1 MSTTPGTGRAVLVMS
16 PATSDPLRGA
26 GTSAEW
32 ITPEIR
38 NLILSAVIRPGE
50 RINVKSLEKRFG
62 VSHIPIREALRQL
75 EAEGLV
81 TLVPQRGA
89 IAARVSA
96 EELDD
101 VYDLRRIIEPTVAA
115 RSAERATTEQRAA
128 VSATL
133 QRLEEVERAGEGQ
146 FFQTHWDFHWALL
159 APGAT
164 DEIERVINHLWRTS
178 ERYIRLTRGAAVD
191 EAHQQHELMAKA
203 LMDGDG
209 GSLAVLLSSHLT
221 LTGDALS
228 ALFAERR
235 AEYVGIN

>member
-1 MSTTPGTGRAVLVMS
+1 V
-16 PATSDPLRGA
+16 SDPFRGS

-38 NLILSAVIRPGE
+38 TLILSAVIRPGE

-81 TLVPQRGA
+81 TLLPQRGA
-89 IAARVSA
+89 IAARVSG

-101 VYDLRRIIEPTVAA
+101 VYDLRRIIEPSVAA
-115 RSAERATTEQRAA
+115 RSAERATAEQRAA
-128 VSATL
+128 ITNAL
-133 QRLEEVERAGEGQ
+133 QRLEEVERDGEGP
-146 FFQTHWDFHWALL
+146 FYQTHWDFHWAML

-164 DEIERVINHLWRTS
+164 DEIERVIHHLWRTS

-203 LMDGDG
+203 LVDGDG
-209 GSLAVLLSSHLT
+209 ATVAALLSSHLT